1 MQIKLRS
8 MRSLSLL
15 VAPVLLVSLSGCSV
29 EEVAQTAAD
38 AAACTALTST
48 LDGLSQAYQAG
59 LVDSGVIAQ
68 IDLLVGEQAR
78 ALLSSGLAD
87 DLTLLGSTLSETQSA
102 QDAEQ
107 QISALTASISERCAS
122 VGVTIGE

>member
-1 MQIKLRS
+1 
-8 MRSLSLL
+8 MRSITLIM
-15 VAPVLLVSLSGCSV
+15 APVLLVSLAGCSV

-48 LDGLSQAYQAG
+48 LNGLSQAYQSG

-68 IDLLVGEQAR
+68 LDSMLGEQAR
-78 ALLSSGLAD
+78 ALLSSGLAE
-87 DLTLLGSTLSETQSA
+87 DLSLLGDTLSSTQSA
-102 QDAEQ
+102 QDAEL
-107 QISALTASISERCAS
+107 QISELTASISERCAN